1 MLKKHPSLI
10 KFGVA
15 IAFPCT
21 LLATFYFYQ
30 DDWRLFLISVFTL
43 TFIAIVDK
51 QERRLYPILL
61 IFLFIRTTELFFSF
75 LLVHM
80 LGLPFLL
87 LTGLV
92 DLLCAFLLVHY
103 YKDEILIRWCRVKT
117 SIPLMPQLH
126 WIALLLGVS
135 CFYRVAAA
143 AELAIHELDRN
154 FFGKEPPFFF
164 ETGPIAMIAIRI
176 TIDTLLWSMLLF
188 PRKLA
193 HLRVTPPSQATP
205 D

>member
-103 YKDEILIRWCRVKT
+103 YKDEILIRWCRVKS
-117 SIPLMPQLH
+117 SITLDCITPR
-126 WIALLLGVS
+126 
-135 CFYRVAAA
+135 CF
-143 AELAIHELDRN
+143 
-154 FFGKEPPFFF
+154 
-164 ETGPIAMIAIRI
+164 
-176 TIDTLLWSMLLF
+176 LF
-188 PRKLA
+188 L
-193 HLRVTPPSQATP
+193 
-205 D
+205 